1 MNVGLMM
8 PPIGVGFYVAC
19 RIGDASPDDVMGAIW
34 PYIAALLAGV
44 VVIAAIPAIS
54 TFML

>member
-1 MNVGLMM
+1 M
-8 PPIGVGFYVAC
+8 
-19 RIGDASPDDVMGAIW
+19 W

-44 VVIAAIPAIS
+44 VVIAAVPALS

>member
-1 MNVGLMM
+1 
-8 PPIGVGFYVAC
+8 
-19 RIGDASPDDVMGAIW
+19 MGAIW

-44 VVIAAIPAIS
+44 IVIAAIPAIS